1 MKISNKHTLYLSIY
15 AFCVI
20 FCPPIVP
27 RFDIV
32 LIGFSGMMIFFKYRS
47 RFISAVFK
55 SGIATWVKLMVG
67 LACYVA
73 LIPLPLS
80 AFFYND
86 VVQVGHYISLVNR
99 YGLMTVAVIVCGS
112 YFFMELQRNEYDFS
126 GFLKVIFYAGAIEST
141 CCVLSLMFPRVK
153 NLFVSLMLANTGSE
167 LYQNTWYITVR
178 AYGFSNTLVDLF
190 GLGISVIASS
200 CLLYGVFKE
209 KKFIFLSIYISI
221 ATALNSRTGLLI
233 YLLCACL
240 VVIYMMFTGSL
251 KKFLVGVM
259 VLALAVS
266 GFNILMNSNILDE
279 ATKGWIEAGFESV
292 YDLIETGKAESDS
305 LGVLFQD
312 SWWELPKGIRLLFG
326 TGHSRYGA
334 NGYTHTDV
342 GYVNEIWLF
351 GVIGVC
357 VLYISIAFLIWKYSF
372 KRKDRLVNCIG
383 IILFVEYFAFN
394 VKAVALGYN
403 PGAMSILLILFGIKF
418 FFEKKEKGRKGS
430 VQI

>member
-1 MKISNKHTLYLSIY
+1 MKIRNRYTLYFSIY
-15 AFCVI
+15 VFFII
-20 FCPPIVP
+20 FCPPIIP
-27 RFDIV
+27 RFEIV
-32 LIGFSGMMIFFKYRS
+32 LIGFSGIMIFLKYRS
-47 RFISAVFK
+47 RFINTVFK
-55 SGIATWVKLMVG
+55 SGVATWIKLMVG

-86 VVQVGHYISLVNR
+86 VVQAGHYISLVNR
-99 YGLMTVAVIVCGS
+99 YGLLTAAILVCGS
-112 YFFMELQRNEYDFS
+112 YLFMELERNGYDFE
-126 GFLKVIFYAGAIEST
+126 GFIKIVFYAGAIEST
-141 CCVLSLMFPRVK
+141 CCVLALMFPRIKDV
-153 NLFVSLMLANTGSE
+153 FVSLMLANTGNE

-240 VVIYMMFTGSL
+240 IVIYMMFTGSL
-251 KKFLVGVM
+251 KKFLVGIM
-259 VLALAVS
+259 VLVS
-266 GFNILMNSNILDE
+266 GVFGFNVLMNSDILDE
-279 ATKGWIEAGFESV
+279 ATKGWIEAGFNSV

-305 LGVLFQD
+305 LSALFQD
-312 SWWELPKGIRLLFG
+312 SWWELPKGLRMLFG

-351 GVIGVC
+351 GVIGAC
-357 VLYISIAFLIWKYSF
+357 VLYISIFFLIWKYYF
-372 KRKDRLVNCIG
+372 KSKDKLLKCIG
-383 IILFVEYFAFN
+383 IILLVEYFVFN
-394 VKAVALGYN
+394 VKAVTLGYN
-403 PGAMSILLILFGIKF
+403 PGAMSILLILFGINYFIKI
-418 FFEKKEKGRKGS
+418 KEESRGAS
-430 VQI
+430 I